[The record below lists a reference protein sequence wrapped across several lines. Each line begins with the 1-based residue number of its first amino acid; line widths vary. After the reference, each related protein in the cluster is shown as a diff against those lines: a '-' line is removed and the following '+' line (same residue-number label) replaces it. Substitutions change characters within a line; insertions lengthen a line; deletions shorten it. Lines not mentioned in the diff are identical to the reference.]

1 MKLKK
6 LFSVLAVTL
15 FGAAAIGAGFAK
27 SASPRVEQAKAEEA
41 NTWMV
46 RFQINLGEASP
57 HDPESEFDPPII
69 GMKFHYWGDGGV
81 NETVD
86 AGYMFANVAKQD
98 FYGVNVSLKDSE
110 TIDGAQWIMVRQGY
124 DVYESCSVDIT
135 EFGNDSVASLD
146 KDTTYSVLMWTYSG
160 EAWTEDSKFG
170 FYNNCG
176 ISEEHISFLWEGGG
190 AGWFDKKPVSNTFE
204 FKFSCTGNAT
214 WVGVDAKTI
223 TLGEQLRSL
232 LTPSSLKYIKSS
244 STNNTLYMEDLEH
257 YHLFILGDNT
267 FEIKKRDVIED
278 SYIYFVSESDAQDD
292 TLRAYT
298 FGHNQSHGTWDE
310 RWYITPEGW
319 PGMNYV
325 APAYGFEFQGRQHA
339 VYRLPI
345 QFGDFDCDTHIIFT
359 SSEGQSA
366 NLLIQP
372 GAAYWMG
379 SPAESFN
386 ELAGRVLDVFY
397 DLQSALKEASP
408 YGEKELA
415 SSICALS
422 AEKAGELYDAYDSFS
437 ADEKETWFAS
447 SSIYTYVNK
456 DSDTISD
463 RSAKDVFTQLGV
475 LAGRINTTG
484 RYISDFGYDAN
495 SSTIVIIV
503 SVFALISI
511 TSISVLLIAKKRKTN
526 K

>member
-27 SASPRVEQAKAEEA
+27 SVRPKVEQAKAEEA

-57 HDPESEFDPPII
+57 HDPESEFTPPVI

-81 NETVD
+81 DNTVD
-86 AGYMFANVAKQD
+86 AGYMFNTFGQD
-98 FYGVNVSLKDSE
+98 IYGVNVSLKDSE
-110 TIDGAQWIMVRQGY
+110 TINGAQWIMVRQGE
-124 DVYESCSVDIT
+124 DVYWSYSVDIT
-135 EFGNDSVASLD
+135 DFGAFEAGALN
-146 KDTTYSVLMWTYSG
+146 KDTTYAAIYWQYSG
-160 EAWTEDSKFG
+160 S
-170 FYNNCG
+170 
-176 ISEEHISFLWEGGG
+176 WEG
-190 AGWFDKKPVSNTFE
+190 DKFE
-204 FKFSCTGNAT
+204 FYSNYGLSDTKINLEWQGGGVGSFTKNPSKNVFEFSSFGASETHSYI
-214 WVGVDAKTI
+214 GVQPISAP
-223 TLGEQLRSL
+223 LGEKLRLL
-232 LTPSSLKYIKSS
+232 LTPASKKYVVP
-244 STNNTLYMEDLEH
+244 STTENTLTLVDLESH
-257 YHLFILGDNT
+257 YYFALGSNT
-267 FEIKKRDVIED
+267 FEIKKHDVIED

-298 FGHNQSHGTWDE
+298 FGYNESHGTWDN
-310 RWYITPEGW
+310 RWYVTTEGW
-319 PGMNYV
+319 PGMDFV
-325 APAYGFEFQGRQHA
+325 APAYGLKFQGREHN

-397 DLQSALKEASP
+397 DLQNALKEVSP

-415 SSICALS
+415 SSVCALS

-447 SSIYTYVNK
+447 SSIFTYVNK
-456 DSDTISD
+456 DSDTIAD

-495 SSTIVIIV
+495 SSTIIIIT